1 MAIAGLA
8 VGVLGTLVSVFAVF
22 YAAQAARRSDA
33 LLRRLVIYPF
43 RELDIRFA
51 ALNDAERSGLLA
63 LYDCTSEGRQSI
75 DPAVVTAART
85 QVPALSPMML
95 DFLARQS
102 WLERTDGAGY
112 RFNRDRLPYLRFV
125 IESSGR
131 PTDATA

>member
-43 RELDIRFA
+43 RELDTTFA
-51 ALNDAERSGLLA
+51 ALNDEERRGLLA
-63 LYDCTSEGRQSI
+63 LYHGTSEGRQSV
-75 DPAVVTAART
+75 DPAVVTAAKT

-95 DFLARQS
+95 DFLAGQN
-102 WLERTDGAGY
+102 WLERADGSGY
-112 RFNRDRLPYLRFV
+112 RLNRDRLPYLHFV
-125 IESSGR
+125 TESEGR
-131 PTDATA
+131 APDARP